1 MTNPSH
7 FISTTMADD
16 DYDFD
21 AIDEE
26 EEFEELEDE
35 LEEDVVRERGQEL
48 LNENRRT
55 LPKMTLYEATAMIG
69 VRAKMLATGAPAH
82 PRAKDAGD
90 HIRVATREFI
100 LRVIPLKVRRTHPN
114 GDYEIWKLNEFEIL
128 PEILQI

>member
-1 MTNPSH
+1 
-7 FISTTMADD
+7 MADE

-26 EEFEELEDE
+26 EEFEELEEDE
-35 LEEDVVRERGQEL
+35 TEEMVRERGQEL
-48 LNENRRT
+48 VALDRRT
-55 LPKMTLYEATAMIG
+55 LPKMTLFEATAMIG

-82 PRAKDAGD
+82 PRAKEAGD